1 MEFTQGVGSDILS
14 AVVITPKI
22 TTMAINESHAT
33 YHGHIGEA
41 ALRVTLKLLGIKM
54 TGMMYACKGCALAKA
69 KNVPENDY

>member
-1 MEFTQGVGSDILS
+1 MEFTRGAGSDILS
-14 AVVITPKI
+14 AVVITPKL

-33 YHGHIGEA
+33 YGNIGEA
-41 ALRVTLKLLGIKM
+41 ALRVTLKSPGIKM